1 MSARVG
7 MRSRMAALVVA
18 LAGPLALA
26 CVAHAASPARDEER
40 LRARLTPALATRV
53 LSVVDRARHD
63 DLPTDPLVARAL
75 EGASRQADDA
85 EILDAVERESAALG
99 EARHALGADA
109 RPVELVAGAS
119 ALLAGV
125 PRDSLTRLHASRAGG
140 SLVVALVVL
149 SDLVARGVPV
159 ETASA
164 SVIAA
169 TRAGAGDAALLRL
182 RERVHQRIEHGTP
195 PAGATRDELRALL
208 QGGPGDG
215 ARR

>member
-1 MSARVG
+1 
-7 MRSRMAALVVA
+7 MAALVVA

-208 QGGPGDG
+208 QDGPGDG
-215 ARR
+215 VRR

>member
-1 MSARVG
+1 VLA
-7 MRSRMAALVVA
+7 VV
-18 LAGPLALA
+18 
-26 CVAHAASPARDEER
+26 E
-40 LRARLTPALATRV
+40 
-53 LSVVDRARHD
+53 RARHD

-75 EGASRQADDA
+75 EGASRVAAEA
-85 EILDAVERESAALG
+85 EILDAVEHEAAELG
-99 EARHALGADA
+99 EARRALGPDA

-119 ALLAGV
+119 ALMAGV

-169 TRAGAGDAALLRL
+169 TRAGAGDSALLRL
-182 RERVHQRIEHGTP
+182 RERVHDRIEHGAP

-208 QGGPGDG
+208 ESGPGK
-215 ARR
+215 R